1 MSARTSSITHAAFAV
16 WPTEIA
22 LTLTEI
28 ALTLNYEHVYSLLVV
43 DPSLPVKTVQQL
55 VAQM

>member
-1 MSARTSSITHAAFAV
+1 MAWAAAFAV

-22 LTLTEI
+22 LTLTGI
-28 ALTLNYEHVYSLLVV
+28 APKLNYEHVYSLLVV